1 MKFGAPLTAGNVI
14 RSASRAGLVALFAA
28 GLLVSVVADA
38 QSLYKYRGGDGEWM
52 FSDRP
57 PADARAVE
65 TRALATEAASPTV
78 AVEHRL
84 QDDRIYLRASST
96 YYAPVELVLGI
107 DELRNIEKPAPDQPL
122 RFVLPAR
129 GQTELM
135 SLAVSAAAADA
146 PTIRYRYAWI
156 VGDPTSSHSPETPYR
171 APFAVARSHPISQA
185 FPTALTHSTA
195 DSRYAIDIVMPI
207 GTGVY
212 AARAGT
218 VFQVASQN
226 FGSGLDVVRDGPA
239 ANLVRILHSDGTYAE
254 YAHLNW
260 NTIRVRPGDAV
271 RRGEYIADSGNTGF
285 TSGPHLHFAVLRNR
299 GMGTESVPV
308 VFEGPKGSELTPET
322 GNTLSAY

>member
-1 MKFGAPLTAGNVI
+1 MKLGAQLTGGNVFRLAD
-14 RSASRAGLVALFAA
+14 RSWLPALLAT

-38 QSLYKYRGGDGEWM
+38 QSLYKYRGGDGEWI

-65 TRALATEAASPTV
+65 TRALSTEAASPTV
-78 AVEHRL
+78 AVNHRL
-84 QDDRIYLRASST
+84 QDERIFLRASNT

-107 DELRNIEKPAPDQPL
+107 DELINIEKPPPDQPL

-135 SLAVSAAAADA
+135 NLAVNANTDAA
-146 PTIRYRYAWI
+146 PTIRYRYTWI
-156 VGDPTSSHSPETPYR
+156 VGDPTSLHSPDIPYR
-171 APFAVARSHPISQA
+171 APFAVARSQPISQA

-195 DSRYAIDIVMPI
+195 DSRHAIDIVMPI
-207 GTGVY
+207 GTGVF
-212 AARAGT
+212 AARDGT

-226 FGSGLDVVRDGPA
+226 FRSGLDVARDGPA

-260 NTIRVRPGDAV
+260 NSIRVRPGDAV

-308 VFEGPKGSELTPET
+308 VFEGPNGSELTPET

>member
-1 MKFGAPLTAGNVI
+1 MKFGAPLTAGNAI
-14 RSASRAGLVALFAA
+14 RSASRAGLVALLAA
-28 GLLVSVVADA
+28 GLLVSVIADA

-65 TRALATEAASPTV
+65 TRALPTEVASPTV

-84 QDDRIYLRASST
+84 LDDRIYLRASNT

-107 DELRNIEKPAPDQPL
+107 DELRSIEKPAPEQPL
-122 RFVLPAR
+122 RFVLPVR

-135 SLAVSAAAADA
+135 SLAVIADSADA
-146 PTIRYRYAWI
+146 PAIRYRYTWI
-156 VGDPTSSHSPETPYR
+156 VGDPTSTHSPETPYR

-226 FGSGLDVVRDGPA
+226 FRSGLDVVRDGPA

-308 VFEGPKGSELTPET
+308 VFDGPNGSEQTPET

>member
-1 MKFGAPLTAGNVI
+1 MKFGALLTVGNVF
-14 RSASRAGLVALFAA
+14 RSADRAWLVAVLATVS
-28 GLLVSVVADA
+28 LVSVVADA
-38 QSLYKYRGGDGEWM
+38 QSLYKYRGGDGEWI

-65 TRALATEAASPTV
+65 TRALSTEATSPTV
-78 AVEHRL
+78 TVDHRL
-84 QDDRIYLRASST
+84 QDGRIFLRAGNT
-96 YYAPVELVLGI
+96 YHAPVELVLGI
-107 DELRNIEKPAPDQPL
+107 DELHNIEKPAADQPL

-135 SLAVSAAAADA
+135 NLAVTATSAGA
-146 PTIRYRYAWI
+146 PTIRYRYTWI
-156 VGDPTSSHSPETPYR
+156 VGDPTSLHSPDTLYR

-195 DSRYAIDIVMPI
+195 DSRHAIDIVMPI
-207 GTGVY
+207 GTGVF
-212 AARAGT
+212 AARDGT

-226 FGSGLDVVRDGPA
+226 FRSGLDVERDGPA
-239 ANLVRILHSDGTYAE
+239 ANLVRVLHSDGTYAE

-285 TSGPHLHFAVLRNR
+285 SSGPHLHFAVLRNR

-308 VFEGPKGSELTPET
+308 VFEGPNGSELTPET